1 MLVDKMLV
9 IKYRPIY
16 SYIHKLAEEEARRLN
31 KVLVDLSRA
40 DDELIQQIL
49 ENPSKY
55 YVFARIIPQFT
66 DPYDIPRKVIDVLT
80 SNVDGVL
87 LIDSVDIYESD
98 EFKILIQLFDWTP
111 IFRLVL
117 ERELEVGDPFK
128 GRLETVSISSS
139 IKIILAIKY
148 NEINHIPL
156 VVRNRM
162 IIVKSY

>member
-16 SYIHKLAEEEARRLN
+16 SYIHKLAEDEAKRLN

-40 DDELIQQIL
+40 GDELIQQIL

-66 DPYDIPRKVIDVLT
+66 SPYDIPRKIADVLT

-98 EFKILIQLFDWTP
+98 EFKILMLFDWAP

-117 ERELEVGDPFK
+117 KRELPFK

-148 NEINHIPL
+148 NEINHIPS

-162 IIVKSY
+162 ITVESY